1 MINSLFSCF
10 FSMLMTSI
18 LKKLIL
24 LFNILNFYF
33 TIAKG
38 VVVNDGDIDYLISIR
53 MQLKSIFYL

>member
-33 TIAKG
+33 SIAKG

-53 MQLKSIFYL
+53 MQSKSIFYL